1 MLSLE
6 EMPMKTF
13 LNTLWFMIMAPF
25 YKDFWEDEEAFT
37 AYFGCI
43 FGIIVI
49 AIWFTVSCLFIYG
62 LYLGVQYLETLL

>member
-1 MLSLE
+1 MKKFLSIS
-6 EMPMKTF
+6 
-13 LNTLWFMIMAPF
+13 WYVIMAPF

-43 FGIIVI
+43 IGGIILVL
-49 AIWFTVSCLFIYG
+49 WFTAVCLFIYG